1 MKKKNIYCFVTCLF
15 ITASFNLACNQI
27 TNVDHSIEH
36 VIFFNEFKPDNK
48 FSFSQLLSEKY
59 SFIPLE
65 TDSNILI
72 GGITKAT
79 VINDYLLILD
89 SRFSKSLYLF
99 DLNGKFI
106 NKFGE
111 VGKGPGQFLQPL
123 DFTFDS
129 ESQRL
134 FVLDAGLKVFTYE
147 MNGKFI
153 STIDLSI
160 KKVSAFKFEKTP
172 VGFALI
178 AGGTEFNLLLTN
190 NNFDVISR
198 HFPYTARDLE
208 YVMINPI
215 NRVSDSL
222 VTYRRNLNDTL
233 FSLGEQLS
241 PHVFVNTGNTIS
253 LSNSS
258 LNSTVSIELI
268 NLLRSRTA
276 TIVHGYFENAAHIVL
291 GGVIKGEPHYLFY
304 NKKSKNS
311 TLVSFANFSDDITYG
326 DFINIVGMS
335 GDSFI
340 IQIDPVIILNGIES
354 WDINNANIDYE
365 FLEGVTENSNP
376 ILLIAKLNI

>member
-1 MKKKNIYCFVTCLF
+1 MNDRKSLAFV
-15 ITASFNLACNQI
+15 ASILILVTLILSCNQI
-27 TNVDHSIEH
+27 SDESNRIEY
-36 VIFFNEFKPDNK
+36 VININEVKPDDK
-48 FSFSQLLSEKY
+48 VYFSQLLSEKY
-59 SFIPLE
+59 TFIPLE

-72 GGITKAT
+72 GGIAKAS
-79 VINDYLLILD
+79 VINDNLLILD
-89 SRFSKSLYLF
+89 SKFSKSLYLF

-129 ESQRL
+129 ESQKL

-153 STIDLSI
+153 STIDLSL
-160 KKVSAFKFEKTP
+160 KKISAFKFEKTP

-178 AGGTEFNLLLTN
+178 AGGTDFNLLLTN
-190 NNFDVISR
+190 NNFDIISH
-198 HFPYTARDLE
+198 HFPYTVRDLE

-241 PHVFVNTGNTIS
+241 PHVFINTGNTIS
-253 LSNSS
+253 ISNSS
-258 LNSTVSIELI
+258 LNSTVSIEMI

-276 TIVHGYFENAAHIVL
+276 TIVHGYFENTAHIVL
-291 GGVIKGEPHYLFY
+291 GAAIKGEPHYLFY
-304 NKKSKNS
+304 NKKSKNIS
-311 TLVSFANFSDDITYG
+311 LVPFANFSDDITYG

-340 IQIDPVIILNGIES
+340 IQIDPAVILNGIES
-354 WDINNANIDYE
+354 WDINNTNIEYK

-376 ILLIAKLNI
+376 IILIAKLNI